1 MNIYYKGK
9 GGILMSYIRKT
20 FNIPGDIVSA
30 IEDYQKDNSI
40 TTFTGAMLE
49 LIRKGLQK

>member
-1 MNIYYKGK
+1 
-9 GGILMSYIRKT
+9 MSYIRKT
-20 FNIPGDIVSA
+20 FNIPGDIVYA
-30 IEDYQKDNSI
+30 IENYQRDNSI